1 MVSSFNLLLIF
12 KEKQICLRNAIQR
25 LESRYHTI
33 QEKYQ
38 EMKSNY
44 LKMIEENNQKIIE
57 KDLKLKS
64 LEEEKLILLEKIRN
78 LSKNNNSGNKFS

>member
-1 MVSSFNLLLIF
+1 
-12 KEKQICLRNAIQR
+12 
-25 LESRYHTI
+25 
-33 QEKYQ
+33 
-38 EMKSNY
+38 MKSNY